1 MDRSGAP
8 LSRSRPCVG
17 VVRVARMSTSVDL
30 PAPLDPT
37 TCLHREVEGVQ
48 ERDDVADDVEGG
60 V

>member
-1 MDRSGAP
+1 
-8 LSRSRPCVG
+8 
-17 VVRVARMSTSVDL
+17 MSTSVDL

-37 TCLHREVEGVQ
+37 TCPHREVEGVQ